1 MSYLRLSLHFQ
12 TIVISLYTV
21 VILFG
26 TCANVTI
33 LAAFCTNKVQFIH
46 ILNKDVSFHIH
57 VSYSRSFL
65 PPGTC

>member
-12 TIVISLYTV
+12 TIVISLYIA

-33 LAAFCTNKVQFIH
+33 LAAFCTNKVQFNHMYIE
-46 ILNKDVSFHIH
+46 
-57 VSYSRSFL
+57 
-65 PPGTC
+65 